1 MSTGVGD
8 KLRGRPAVYPRSVTA
23 PAEIGP
29 YRIERLLGAGSF
41 ATVWLGHDPAL
52 GASVAIKI
60 LAENWSHDLRVR
72 ERFRDEGRLLWR
84 LDHDRVVRVHA
95 VGELADGRPYLVMT
109 WAEDGSLRDRLEAG
123 PIPVPAALAL
133 LGEIAMGVRVLH
145 DNGIVHRDLTPGN
158 ILFRGRGRVLI
169 ADLGLAKALAAAS
182 GLTARAGT
190 PGYMAPEQDSPGA
203 VVDRRTDV
211 YALGRL
217 AERLLTTGGRLRPG
231 VPGGVAEVLRTAT
244 AHRPAD
250 RFPDAAAFAAALE
263 RGGTAPGPAR
273 RRYRILR
280 GALAV
285 ALIAVLGADA
295 AATGPLTDPTGHL
308 SVRAPAGWRAD
319 GAGWEGQREAGG
331 DRDPAYVVSPDP
343 GRWLSDPGVP
353 GAFLGLSRGIAAQT
367 TPAEFV
373 AGRRHTGCTADP
385 VRVVHTPTMD
395 FTVAGYRGCRD
406 GKPVVA
412 EAAALAP
419 RAGGLVYVQ
428 VAPPAN
434 DGPRFVDTLLA
445 GVGIR

>member
-1 MSTGVGD
+1 
-8 KLRGRPAVYPRSVTA
+8 VTA

-52 GASVAIKI
+52 GAFVAIKI

-84 LDHDRVVRVHA
+84 LDHERVVRVYT

-158 ILFRGRGRVLI
+158 ILFRGPGRVLI

-190 PGYMAPEQDSPGA
+190 PGYMAPEQDSPAA

-231 VPGGVAEVLRTAT
+231 VPGGVAGVLRTAT

-263 RGGTAPGPAR
+263 VGGTAASAR
-273 RRYRILR
+273 RHRVLGRRVLG

-285 ALIAVLGADA
+285 ALTAVLAADVA
-295 AATGPLTDPTGHL
+295 GTSPLADPTGHL
-308 SVRAPAGWRAD
+308 RVRAPAGWRSG
-319 GAGWEGQREAGG
+319 GAGWEGQRDAGG

-373 AGRRHTGCTADP
+373 AGRHHTGCTAVA
-385 VRVVHTPTMD
+385 VRVVHTSTMD
-395 FTVAGYRGCRD
+395 FTVAGYRACRG

-412 EAAALAP
+412 EAAAFAP
-419 RAGGLVYVQ
+419 GAGGLVYVQ

-434 DGPRFVDTLLA
+434 DGLRFVDTLLA
-445 GVGIR
+445 GVDVR

>member
-1 MSTGVGD
+1 VI
-8 KLRGRPAVYPRSVTA
+8 A

-41 ATVWLGHDPAL
+41 ATVWLGHDPVL
-52 GASVAIKI
+52 GASVAIKV

-72 ERFRDEGRLLWR
+72 ERFRDEGRLLWQ
-84 LDHDRVVRVHA
+84 LDHERVVRVHT

-133 LGEIAMGVRVLH
+133 LGEIALGVRVLH

-158 ILFRGRGRVLI
+158 ILFRGPDRVLI

-217 AERLLTTGGRLRPG
+217 GEVLLTTGGRLRAG
-231 VPGGVAEVLRTAT
+231 VPEGVAEVLRTAT
-244 AHRPAD
+244 ARRPAD
-250 RFPDAAAFAAALE
+250 RFPDAAAFAAALD
-263 RGGTAPGPAR
+263 RAGNATPAR
-273 RRYRILR
+273 RPYRVLCA
-280 GALAV
+280 ALAV
-285 ALIAVLGADA
+285 ALIATLGADA
-295 AATGPLTDPTGHL
+295 AVTGPLTDPTGHL
-308 SVRAPAGWRAD
+308 AVLAPAGWRAD
-319 GAGWEGQREAGG
+319 GAGWEGQRDAGG
-331 DRDPAYVVSPDP
+331 GRDPAYVISPDP

-353 GAFLGLSRGIAAQT
+353 GAFVGLSRGLAART
-367 TPAEFV
+367 GPAEFL
-373 AGRRHTGCTADP
+373 AGRTHTGCTADP
-385 VRVVHTPTMD
+385 VRIVRTSTMD
-395 FTVAGYRGCRD
+395 FTVAGYRACPA

-428 VAPPAN
+428 VAPPAK
-434 DGPRFVDTLLA
+434 DGLRFVDTLLA
-445 GVGIR
+445 GVVIR